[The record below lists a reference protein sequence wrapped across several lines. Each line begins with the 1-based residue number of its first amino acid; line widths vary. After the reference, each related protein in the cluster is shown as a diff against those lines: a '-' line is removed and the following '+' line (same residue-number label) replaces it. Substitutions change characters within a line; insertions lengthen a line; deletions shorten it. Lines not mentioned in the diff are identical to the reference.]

1 MSLYDINA
9 HRLGPGSAK
18 VIVDMLDLTPL
29 DPVSTAVQGPILA
42 FVYAVKEM
50 IEESRD
56 TGGSLPVN
64 VAFAFE
70 GEEENGSG
78 GFREAIKANLHWFE
92 GTQLIIISN
101 TLWVGEEASTCPC
114 YCCCRMRTEHD
125 L

>member
-1 MSLYDINA
+1 M
-9 HRLGPGSAK
+9 
-18 VIVDMLDLTPL
+18 
-29 DPVSTAVQGPILA
+29 QGPILA

-50 IEESRD
+50 IEESKH

-78 GFREAIKANLHWFE
+78 GFHEAIRANLHWFE

-101 TLWVGEEASTCPC
+101 TLWVGEEVGSLTPN
-114 YCCCRMRTEHD
+114 YQGRMLRPSPQRVNY